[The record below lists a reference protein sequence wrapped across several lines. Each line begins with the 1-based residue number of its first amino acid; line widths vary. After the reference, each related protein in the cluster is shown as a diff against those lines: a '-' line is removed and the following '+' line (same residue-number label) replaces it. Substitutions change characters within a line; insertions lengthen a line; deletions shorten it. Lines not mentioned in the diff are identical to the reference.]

1 MADQIKNNA
10 PDEEEE
16 DIITLE
22 FDDGTAVDCVIFGV
36 FEVKDKEYIAL
47 EPLDDS
53 EDIYIYGYKDIDDDS
68 FEIIDIDDEDEF
80 NRAAAELDAIMAE
93 MDEEDED

>member
-1 MADQIKNNA
+1 MADQVKNNA
-10 PDEEEE
+10 IDDEEE

-22 FDDGTAVDCVIFGV
+22 FDDGTAVDCAIFGV

-47 EPLDDS
+47 EPLDGSD
-53 EDIYIYGYKDIDDDS
+53 DIYIYGYKDIDDDS

-80 NRAAAELDAIMAE
+80 NRAAAELDAIIDE
-93 MDEEDED
+93 MDEDEE